1 MRVRILKVVLEIKRT
16 AVMVASV
23 LVAYSYVAVLESSH
37 GAQTRECHYGR
48 TRKNLQHKNVSEGD
62 PDT

>member
-1 MRVRILKVVLEIKRT
+1 
-16 AVMVASV
+16 MVASV